1 MNQSLSFLSR
11 LALVL
16 FCIISIGYLLMLGQ
30 TLFAPLFF
38 SFLMALLFL
47 PLALF
52 LERKCR
58 FKRTLATTTVVIL
71 MLLIFAGVI
80 TFFSAEARS
89 FTEDWPRLKQN
100 GLQAFYSTQDWIS
113 TKFHINAGKQWTYIN
128 QGAEKL
134 FSQSATIVSTTLS
147 TVSSTLIFLG
157 FTLLF
162 TFFILNYRK
171 VLYAFLVS
179 VFSDAHK
186 QRVAEI
192 VKRVKSIIKKY
203 IIGLL
208 IQMLIVS
215 AMLIVVLSLLGVKY
229 AILLGFMG
237 GIFNVIPYLGI
248 LTALLFSCL
257 VTFATIGGAKVLLVI
272 TAFIIVHAIDS
283 NVVMPIVVGSKV
295 KLNPMIAFIG
305 IIIGEM
311 LWGISGMFLCI
322 PFLAILKIIF
332 DRVDGL
338 HAWGML
344 MGEEGD
350 LERGQRRILLA
361 RARSKK

>member
-1 MNQSLSFLSR
+1 MNQSLPFLTK

-16 FCIISIGYLLMLGQ
+16 FCMISLGYLLMLGQ
-30 TLFAPLFF
+30 TLLAPMFF

-47 PLALF
+47 PVAVF

-58 FKRTLATTTVVIL
+58 LPRTIATTVVIVL
-71 MLLIFAGVI
+71 MLLTFAGVI
-80 TFFSAEARS
+80 AFFSTEARS
-89 FTEDWPRLKQN
+89 FTEDWPQLKQH
-100 GLQAFYSTQDWIS
+100 GMQAFETTQDWIRS
-113 TKFHINAGKQWTYIN
+113 KFHINAKKQWDYIN

-134 FSQSATIVSTTLS
+134 FSQSAAIVSTTLS
-147 TVSSTLIFLG
+147 TVSATFIFLG

-162 TFFILNYRK
+162 TFFILNYRR

-186 QRVAEI
+186 PRVEGI
-192 VKRVKSIIKKY
+192 VRRVKTIIKKY

-215 AMLIVVLSLLGVKY
+215 VALILVLSLIGVKY
-229 AILLGFMG
+229 AVLLGFMG
-237 GIFNVIPYLGI
+237 GILNVIPYLGI
-248 LTALLFSCL
+248 ITALLFSCL
-257 VTFATIGGAKVLLVI
+257 VTFATVGSGKVLLVI
-272 TAFIIVHAIDS
+272 IAFIIVHAIDS
-283 NVVMPIVVGSKV
+283 NIVMPLVVGSKV

-305 IIIGEM
+305 IIVGEM

-344 MGEEGD
+344 MGEEGELD
-350 LERGQRRILLA
+350 IGMRRIGMA